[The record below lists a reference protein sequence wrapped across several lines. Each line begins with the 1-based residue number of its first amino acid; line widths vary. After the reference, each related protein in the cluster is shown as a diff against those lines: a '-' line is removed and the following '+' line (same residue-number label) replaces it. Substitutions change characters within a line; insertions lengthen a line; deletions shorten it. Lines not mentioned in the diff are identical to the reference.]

1 MRITIS
7 LRTFFGHIRQVENL
21 DPAITD
27 AELSVRA
34 PQYVQKLYD
43 YVREF
48 GVEILPRLTQTHGE
62 LATLT
67 AQLKPSW
74 DEASFQERIE
84 GLNWL
89 VPVAVSLDQPDIP
102 AFVYE
107 PMMRAAMLDSFINFG
122 GQLQRLNVSEIR
134 PTLENIARQIL
145 SAPVTPPSNEVE
157 AEIQQLEYEN
167 FLLESGKGEQLRKE
181 KARREQDAARQREEE
196 AYRAAEEQRLEAFIH
211 GNQD

>member
-1 MRITIS
+1 MRITVSI
-7 LRTFFGHIRQVENL
+7 RTFFDHIRQIENL
-21 DPAITD
+21 DPATTD
-27 AELSVRA
+27 AELSIHARK
-34 PQYVQKLYD
+34 YVQNLYD
-43 YVREF
+43 HVKNF
-48 GVEILPRLTQTHGE
+48 GIEVLGYQAHGE

-74 DEASFQERIE
+74 DEESFHKRIE

-107 PMMRAAMLDSFINFG
+107 PMMRAAIQDQFINFG

-134 PTLENIARQIL
+134 PALENIARQIL
-145 SAPVTPPSNEVE
+145 TAPVTPPSNEVE

-181 KARREQDAARQREEE
+181 QKRRELDASRQREEE
-196 AYRAAEEQRLEAFIH
+196 AYTAAEQKRLEAFIS

>member
-7 LRTFFGHIRQVENL
+7 LRTFFGHIREVENL

-34 PQYVQKLYD
+34 PQYVQNIYD
-43 YVREF
+43 YVRKF
-48 GVEILPRLTQTHGE
+48 GVEVLPNLTKTHGE

-74 DEASFQERIE
+74 DEESFQKRIE

-134 PTLENIARQIL
+134 PALEKIAGKIINT
-145 SAPVTPPSNEVE
+145 PVAPPSNEFEEEVFD
-157 AEIQQLEYEN
+157 LEYEN
-167 FLLESGKGEQLRKE
+167 FLLQSGKGEQLRKE
-181 KARREQDAARQREEE
+181 KARREAEEFKRKEEE
-196 AYRAAEEQRLEAFIH
+196 AYATQQQAAYDAQWNRE
-211 GNQD
+211 D